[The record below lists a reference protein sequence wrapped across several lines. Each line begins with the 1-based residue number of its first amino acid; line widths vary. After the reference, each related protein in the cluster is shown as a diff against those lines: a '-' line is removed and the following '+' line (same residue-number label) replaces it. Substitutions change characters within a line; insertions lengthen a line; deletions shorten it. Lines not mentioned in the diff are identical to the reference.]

1 MIMAD
6 LNIRNLED
14 DVKEITDQLAREKN
28 MSTAAYV
35 RALLR
40 NNAATERQRR
50 AMREADKR
58 IAELQAQLD
67 LSRLTAA
74 GAQMVREAR
83 DDYERI
89 ESEREGTA

>member
-1 MIMAD
+1 MAD
-6 LNIRNLED
+6 LNIRDLED
-14 DVKEITDQLAREKN
+14 DVKEITDQLAREQN

-40 NNAATERQRR
+40 KNAAAERQRR

-58 IAELQAQLD
+58 VAELRAELD
-67 LSRLTAA
+67 LSRLTST

-83 DDYERI
+83 DEYERI
-89 ESEREGTA
+89 ESEREGAA